1 MGSKQSSNREVE
13 WRSRL
18 ARFRRENLTVAEF
31 CRREGLTKHTFYAW
45 RRRLR
50 ADHEKPLA
58 AKAAGSGA
66 RSESAAKGRVERKGL
81 ENSSGEAGTFVPVR
95 VVSEERA
102 CPEAPIE
109 IVLAQGVRLR
119 IPSGFDGPTLR
130 RVLAVLEGRPC

>member
-1 MGSKQSSNREVE
+1 
-13 WRSRL
+13 
-18 ARFRRENLTVAEF
+18 
-31 CRREGLTKHTFYAW
+31 LTKHTFYAW

-58 AKAAGSGA
+58 AKASAKAAGPGA
-66 RSESAAKGRVERKGL
+66 RSESAPKGRVERKGL
-81 ENSSGEAGTFVPVR
+81 ENSSDEAGTFVPVR

-109 IVLAQGVRLR
+109 IVLPQGVRLC
-119 IPSGFDGPTLR
+119 IPSGFDGPTLK